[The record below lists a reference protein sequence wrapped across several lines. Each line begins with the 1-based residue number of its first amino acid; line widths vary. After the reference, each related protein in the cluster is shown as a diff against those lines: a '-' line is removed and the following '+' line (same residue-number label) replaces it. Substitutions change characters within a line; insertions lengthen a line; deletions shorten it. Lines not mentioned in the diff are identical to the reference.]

1 MKVRCLLINCYTLQ
15 LNYDNT
21 CSNKWDHMFMSQ
33 YSRTSFEHT
42 FQKQMLK
49 VTYVFIQQHHF
60 IDMKIGYLL
69 IIYIK
74 HENGLKEFQV
84 KYGFLN
90 VRFTCINLFRKF
102 YMFSE

>member
-1 MKVRCLLINCYTLQ
+1 
-15 LNYDNT
+15 
-21 CSNKWDHMFMSQ
+21 
-33 YSRTSFEHT
+33 
-42 FQKQMLK
+42 MLK

-74 HENGLKEFQV
+74 HENGLKEFQM

-90 VRFTCINLFRKF
+90 V
-102 YMFSE
+102 